1 MSTPTAFAHS
11 FPTPCK
17 RCGGALYRQLDYC
30 PYCGAVHPLDESPL
44 ERSALSGSRAQALS
58 AAGQH
63 LDDEPALRHE
73 AGLTARAAHPPDALD
88 HEPARRTSLVSTGAP
103 VAPPPQFDDPP
114 YPPYNT
120 GQTARR
126 VFLAIAAVFLV
137 ALGYVLYVLFS
148 DNGDSDDIVGN
159 RTTLATHDA
168 RSTTGTIEPLAA
180 SPQSSRP
187 AAMAKP
193 LTSNNAVK
201 SAPAVAVRPATSD
214 TALKSTPVLPATPA
228 APPVATAP
236 PRVVTAPP
244 AVTAPAKPA
253 LQFHDASQALQA
265 ARVAFRANDL
275 STAQAS
281 LASARSL
288 QPGNADAQKLAA
300 DLRPLIARRDS
311 ALQAAQTCIAQQSW
325 PCARQH
331 ANEALAI
338 DSGNDTAKLILERVI
353 RETGWAPLKP
363 HAAADPATQ
372 GEPLAQ
378 AQSTPASQAVQLQTP
393 LPPGMPANGQLG
405 AIAPPAGAAANTATA
420 AGADAHGNGLDARQ
434 RAIKDSGWNRAPS
447 TGGKVAANTS
457 PSQ

>member
-1 MSTPTAFAHS
+1 
-11 FPTPCK
+11 
-17 RCGGALYRQLDYC
+17 LYRQLDYC
-30 PYCGAVHPLDESPL
+30 PYCGAVHPLDESL
-44 ERSALSGSRAQALS
+44 LNRSALSGSRAQALS

-63 LDDEPALRHE
+63 LDDEPALRDE
-73 AGLTARAAHPPDALD
+73 AGLTARAAHPPDALN

-126 VFLAIAAVFLV
+126 VFLAIAAVFLL

-148 DNGDSDDIVGN
+148 DNGDSDDIVSN

-180 SPQSSRP
+180 SPQSNRP
-187 AAMAKP
+187 AAVAKP
-193 LTSNNAVK
+193 SISNNAVK

-214 TALKSTPVLPATPA
+214 TALKSTPVLPVTPA

-236 PRVVTAPP
+236 RVVAAPP

-253 LQFHDASQALQA
+253 LQFRDASQALQA

-281 LASARSL
+281 LASAQSL

-300 DLRPLIARRDS
+300 DMRPLIARRDS

-338 DSGNDTAKLILERVI
+338 DGGNDTAKLILERVI

-363 HAAADPATQ
+363 HAAADTPTQ

-378 AQSTPASQAVQLQTP
+378 AQSAPASQAVQLQTP

-405 AIAPPAGAAANTATA
+405 AIAPRAGAAETA
-420 AGADAHGNGLDARQ
+420 ASADAHGNGLDARQ

-447 TGGKVAANTS
+447 TGGKFAANTS